1 MTISVVIPA
10 YNEEKY
16 LPWTIESIKKLDR
29 KPDEI
34 VVVDGGSTDKTAAS
48 ARQHGA
54 TVITVAHRGIGF
66 ARQMGLQ
73 KAAGDICAFTDAD
86 TIVPHD
92 WLNRIERS
100 LSGVGVAATY
110 GRYVV
115 TKESSHGLF
124 YIYFINWFNPFLFR
138 VSSWFGLHLP
148 GGQNIAFWRKK
159 GIEAGGFPVDF
170 KSVEDY
176 EMMRRLSKVGK
187 IVYDTKNTVL
197 SSGRRAKEGAAMI
210 TRSIKGMTRYFL
222 TGKADTF
229 GFPDIR

>member
-1 MTISVVIPA
+1 M
-10 YNEEKY
+10 
-16 LPWTIESIKKLDR
+16 
-29 KPDEI
+29 
-34 VVVDGGSTDKTAAS
+34 
-48 ARQHGA
+48 
-54 TVITVAHRGIGF
+54 
-66 ARQMGLQ
+66 
-73 KAAGDICAFTDAD
+73 
-86 TIVPHD
+86 
-92 WLNRIERS
+92 
-100 LSGVGVAATY
+100 
-110 GRYVV
+110 
-115 TKESSHGLF
+115 
-124 YIYFINWFNPFLFR
+124 
-138 VSSWFGLHLP
+138 P